1 MGDWLYS
8 DLFIGL
14 DWARCKAILELQKSR
29 SFYKLVVKFFF
40 YKQANLD
47 HSLAKKINLGHFDL
61 LK

>member
-14 DWARCKAILELQKSR
+14 DWAGCKAILELQKSR

-40 YKQANLD
+40 INKQ
-47 HSLAKKINLGHFDL
+47 I
-61 LK
+61 